1 MKLHHLRDFV
11 AIAQTRSLRA
21 AARSLGLAQPALTRS
36 LRELEAE
43 LGAALVERHARG
55 VHLTE
60 VGEIY
65 LVRAQAAMAEL
76 RRGRDEVAQRQGELT
91 GTVALGVS
99 SAACMALM
107 PQVYDAFRR
116 RFPGVRL
123 QIVEGFFRTLGQRL
137 DDGSLDFLVG
147 PRPDRPAGKQFHIE
161 LLFENER
168 FVVGRHNHPLR
179 HARRLADLVGAEWLL
194 TGVRDQVGNEFEE
207 VFTDNGLTP
216 PVALTQSDSMIGVAS
231 LLSTTDMLA
240 VLPHQWVDSPVL
252 RHVIETIPIQER
264 FPGPDIVRITRA
276 NLPLTPAAEALS
288 TLMEREAVASAGRL
302 LLPQPHP

>member
-60 VGEIY
+60 LGELY

-76 RRGRDEVAQRQGELT
+76 RRGKDEVAQRLGELT
-91 GTVALGVS
+91 GSVALGVS

-107 PQVYDAFRR
+107 PQVYNAFRK

-137 DDGSLDFLVG
+137 EDGSLDFLVG
-147 PRPDRPAGKQFHIE
+147 PRPDRPAGKLFHIE

-168 FVVGRHNHPLR
+168 FVVGRHGHPLGT
-179 HARRLADLVGAEWLL
+179 ARRLADLVGAEWLL

-240 VLPHQWVDSPVL
+240 VLPRQWVDSPVL
-252 RHVIETIPIQER
+252 RHVIATIPIPER

-302 LLPQPHP
+302 LLPQPHS

>member
-11 AIAQTRSLRA
+11 AIAHTRSLRA

-60 VGEIY
+60 LGELY

-107 PQVYDAFRR
+107 PQVYNAFRK

-137 DDGSLDFLVG
+137 EDGSLDFLVG
-147 PRPDRPAGKQFHIE
+147 PRPDRPAGKPFHIE

-168 FVVGRHNHPLR
+168 FVVGRHGHPLNA
-179 HARRLADLVGAEWLL
+179 ARCLADLVGAEWLL

-240 VLPHQWVDSPVL
+240 VLPRQWVDSPVL
-252 RHVIETIPIQER
+252 RHVIETISIQER

-302 LLPQPHP
+302 LLPQPDP

>member
-107 PQVYDAFRR
+107 PQVYDAFRK

-168 FVVGRHNHPLR
+168 FVVGRHDHPLSS
-179 HARRLADLVGAEWLL
+179 ARRLADLVGAEWLL

-240 VLPHQWVDSPVL
+240 VLPRQWVDSPVL
-252 RHVIETIPIQER
+252 RHVIEIIPIQER

-288 TLMEREAVASAGRL
+288 TLMERQAVASAGRL
-302 LLPQPHP
+302 LLPQPDA

>member
-60 VGEIY
+60 IGEVY

-76 RRGRDEVAQRQGELT
+76 RRGRDEVAQRQGEIT

-107 PQVYDAFRR
+107 PQVYTAFRK

-161 LLFENER
+161 LLFANER
-168 FVVGRHNHPLR
+168 FVVGRHDHPLR
-179 HARRLADLVGAEWLL
+179 SARRLADLVGAEWLL
-194 TGVRDQVGNEFEE
+194 TGVRDQVGNEFDE

-216 PVALTQSDSMIGVAS
+216 PVALTQSDSTIGVAS

-252 RHVIETIPIQER
+252 RHVIEVIPIQER

-288 TLMEREAVASAGRL
+288 TLMEREAVATAGRL
-302 LLPQPHP
+302 HT

>member
-11 AIAQTRSLRA
+11 AIAQKRSLRG

-60 VGEIY
+60 IGEIY
-65 LVRAQAAMAEL
+65 LVRAHAAMAEL
-76 RRGRDEVAQRQGELT
+76 RRGRDEVAQRQGEMT

-107 PQVYDAFRR
+107 PQVYTAFRK

-161 LLFENER
+161 LLFANER
-168 FVVGRHNHPLR
+168 FVVGRHGHPLR
-179 HARRLADLVGAEWLL
+179 KARRLADLVGAEWLL
-194 TGVRDQVGNEFEE
+194 TGVRDQVGNEFDE

-216 PVALTQSDSMIGVAS
+216 PVALTQSDSTIGVAS

-252 RHVIETIPIQER
+252 RHVIEIIPIHER

-302 LLPQPHP
+302 YS